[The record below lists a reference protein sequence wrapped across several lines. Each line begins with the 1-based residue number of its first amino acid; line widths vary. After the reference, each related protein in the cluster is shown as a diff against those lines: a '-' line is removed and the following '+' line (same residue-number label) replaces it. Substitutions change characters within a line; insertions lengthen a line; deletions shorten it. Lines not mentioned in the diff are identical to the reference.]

1 MLKLIMA
8 LSRTS
13 RIASIHPVEKVL
25 LSILPIIIIG
35 FTHRSI
41 PIIINII
48 IFILLHILCKNNKN
62 VVIKFAFEIAI
73 FAAISSITFILD
85 YGISYCGVVVLKS
98 LSAGLCLSF
107 FALTTPIDD
116 VLNIM
121 AKNKWLKDICDI
133 AKTME
138 RFLVVINDEYSI
150 LYNSIKSRGGFNT
163 FKLKITNTG
172 KMAGLLFVNT
182 MHRWRDIK
190 DGIDSRGY
198 RGYMPYIVKDFNFS
212 YLRMG
217 SICLYIFSLAT
228 LIYMKV

>member
-1 MLKLIMA
+1 MLRLIMT

-13 RIASIHPVEKVL
+13 RIASIHPVEKVF

-35 FTHRSI
+35 FTYRST
-41 PIIINII
+41 PIIINIT

-62 VVIKFAFEIAI
+62 VVIKFALEIAV
-73 FAAISSITFILD
+73 FAAISSITFVLD
-85 YGISYCGVVVLKS
+85 YGISYCGVIILKS

-121 AKNKWLKDICDI
+121 AKNKWLKDMCDI

-138 RFLVVINDEYSI
+138 RFLVVINDEYLI
-150 LYNSIKSRGGFNT
+150 LYNSIKSRGGFDS
-163 FKLKITNTG
+163 FKLKIKNTG

-182 MHRWRDIK
+182 MHRWKSIK

-198 RGYMPYIVKDFNFS
+198 RGYMPYLVKNFSFS

>member
-13 RIASIHPVEKVL
+13 RIAYVHPVEKVF
-25 LSILPIIIIG
+25 LSMLPIIIIG

-41 PIIINII
+41 PVILNII
-48 IFILLHILCKNNKN
+48 IFILLHILCKNNRDI
-62 VVIKFAFEIAI
+62 VIKFAFEIAA
-73 FAAISSITFILD
+73 FAAISSITFVLD
-85 YGISYCGVVVLKS
+85 YGVNYCGVVILKS

-116 VLNIM
+116 ALSLM

-150 LYNSIKSRGGFNT
+150 LYNSIKSRGGFDNY
-163 FKLKITNTG
+163 KLVIRNTG

-182 MHRWRDIK
+182 MHRWSSIK

-198 RGYMPYIVKDFNFS
+198 RGYMPYLQKDFDFS
-212 YLRMG
+212 YLRFG
-217 SICLYIFSLAT
+217 TICVYVFCLAT